1 MKKFS
6 LKKITAAVSAAAM
19 IATMGTSAFADI
31 DSNKSQNGTGI
42 SLKSDVSVIQAK
54 DSENNYIT
62 GVYDV
67 TVSFTTEQQQEI
79 GVTLFAYAPQTQN
92 PAPTLGTGYADQTT
106 TPIVGVDQKEMTGTE
121 GSITFRVSTNDSASI
136 KMAEG
141 QIGIVKV
148 SGDKVDSP
156 AVALFSIPESPWA
169 ITGVAASKSD
179 TPVTEVT
186 GINYNAT
193 VEEIAAAIKNAIDKV
208 TVTGANEKTA
218 DWTVPETLS
227 GVTVADYTP
236 GKAGTFTAKVPLAQ
250 FRPSDAAAT
259 IGDVNELTFA
269 VTVNKDIWTAT
280 SAQMADGGNYEKQLS
295 DVANDAVLENDIK
308 TKKIKL
314 IAEGKELTLDYND
327 TFIITKGE
335 DSRVDGVGVVKY
347 SVKVPAGTYSDANNE
362 VTVPEA
368 GLTADVEYEVK
379 EVIDYSKI
387 VNATFTISNGSE
399 VLTAPYGITVAN
411 KTTKDD
417 AVKNITFALKNMAE
431 TPVDLVKD
439 ADYEVAWN
447 GTYDAETAATY
458 ELTATITLKGE
469 YKFEG
474 GAATKE
480 VKVSVTVQ
488 AAPAYKYGDVDGSGD
503 ITGND
508 VIEINKYIAN
518 ESAGRAEYVFRDS
531 DGNAIPNTVAN
542 VDGDE
547 GITDND
553 VIEVNKY
560 IANEAAGRP
569 EYVFPVEKP

>member
-19 IATMGTSAFADI
+19 IATMGTSVFAADPASGAI
-31 DSNKSQNGTGI
+31 EITNVLHSVSGNVQYTAGDVQNIGITMFSYAGKEIPVLNKNDHDNFDASKALDS
-42 SLKSDVSVIQAK
+42 A
-54 DSENNYIT
+54 
-62 GVYDV
+62 
-67 TVSFTTEQQQEI
+67 EQPYK
-79 GVTLFAYAPQTQN
+79 V
-92 PAPTLGTGYADQTT
+92 
-106 TPIVGVDQKEMTGTE
+106 VGVDQVANTTEKTGE
-121 GSITFRVSTNDSASI
+121 ISFKVSTDDKTAPI
-136 KMAEG
+136 YMEEG
-141 QIGIVKV
+141 QTGLVKLG
-148 SGDKVDSP
+148 GDKVNAP
-156 AVALFSIPESPWA
+156 AIATFTIPESPWA
-169 ITGVAASKSD
+169 ITGVAASKAGA
-179 TPVTEVT
+179 PVTEVT

-193 VEEIAAAIKNAIDKV
+193 VEEIATAIKNAIDKV

-227 GVTVADYTP
+227 GVTVDNYTP
-236 GKAGTFTAKVPLAQ
+236 GKAGIFTAKVPLAQ

-280 SAQMADGGNYEKQLS
+280 SAQMADGGKYEKQLS
-295 DVANDAVLENDIK
+295 DVTSDDVLENDIK

-327 TFIITKGE
+327 TFIITKG
-335 DSRVDGVGVVKY
+335 DDNRVNGVGVVKY

-368 GLTADVEYEVK
+368 GVTADVEYEVK

-387 VNATFTISNGSE
+387 VNATFTVSNGSD

-431 TPVDLVKD
+431 NPVDLVKD

-458 ELTATITLKGE
+458 ELTATITLKGD

-488 AAPAYKYGDVDGSGD
+488 AAPAYKYGDITGAVDGSGNEIGD
-503 ITGND
+503 GEVAMND
-508 VIEINKYIAN
+508 VNKAFQFAMGNITLEDWQKAAADVATEVPDGEIAMNDVNSMFQYAMGNINK
-518 ESAGRAEYVFRDS
+518 
-531 DGNAIPNTVAN
+531 
-542 VDGDE
+542 
-547 GITDND
+547 
-553 VIEVNKY
+553 
-560 IANEAAGRP
+560 
-569 EYVFPVEKP
+569 FPVEK

>member
-19 IATMGTSAFADI
+19 IATMGTSAFAADPASGAIEITNVLHSVSGNVHTFTIQYTAGDVQDI
-31 DSNKSQNGTGI
+31 GITMFSYAGKEIPVLNKDEHNNFDASKALDS
-42 SLKSDVSVIQAK
+42 A
-54 DSENNYIT
+54 
-62 GVYDV
+62 
-67 TVSFTTEQQQEI
+67 EQPYK
-79 GVTLFAYAPQTQN
+79 V
-92 PAPTLGTGYADQTT
+92 
-106 TPIVGVDQKEMTGTE
+106 VGVDQVANTTEKTGE
-121 GSITFRVSTNDSASI
+121 ISFKVSTDDKTAPI
-136 KMAEG
+136 YMEEG
-141 QIGIVKV
+141 QTGLVKLG
-148 SGDKVDSP
+148 GDKVNSP
-156 AVALFSIPESPWA
+156 AIATFTIPESPWA
-169 ITGVAASKSD
+169 ITGVTASKAG
-179 TPVTEVT
+179 TAVTEVT

-193 VEEIAAAIKNAIDKV
+193 VEEIADAIKNAIDKV
-208 TVTGANEKTA
+208 TVTGANGKTA

-280 SAQMADGGNYEKQLS
+280 SAQMADGGKYEKQLS
-295 DVANDAVLENDIK
+295 DVTSDDVLKNDIK
-308 TKKIKL
+308 TKKVKL
-314 IAEGKELTLDYND
+314 IADGKELTLDYNN

-362 VTVPEA
+362 VTVSA
-368 GLTADVEYEVK
+368 DLTADVEYEVK

-387 VNATFTISNGSE
+387 VNATFTVSNGSD

-431 TPVDLVKD
+431 TPTDLVKD

-458 ELTATITLKGE
+458 ELTATITLKGD

-480 VKVSVTVQ
+480 VKVNVTVQ
-488 AAPAYKYGDVDGSGD
+488 AAPAFKLGDVDRNKVININDASLVYNYYFKIGD
-503 ITGND
+503 YQLD
-508 VIEINKYIAN
+508 
-518 ESAGRAEYVFRDS
+518 AEQL
-531 DGNAIPNTVAN
+531 GLAN
-542 VDGDE
+542 VNTDDVVNVADAAEIYNYYFKIGDYSN
-547 GITDND
+547 GST
-553 VIEVNKY
+553 
-560 IANEAAGRP
+560 A
-569 EYVFPVEKP
+569 FPRER

>member
-92 PAPTLGTGYADQTT
+92 PAPTLGTGYTDQTT

-136 KMAEG
+136 KMSEG

-148 SGDKVDSP
+148 SGDKVDAP
-156 AVALFSIPESPWA
+156 AVALFSIPVAPWA
-169 ITGVAASKSD
+169 ITGVAASKASV
-179 TPVTEVT
+179 PVTEVT

-208 TVTGANEKTA
+208 TVTGANGKTA
-218 DWTVPETLS
+218 DWIVPETLS

-250 FRPSDAAAT
+250 FRPSDAVAT

-280 SAQMADGGNYEKQLS
+280 SAQMADGGKYEKQLS
-295 DVANDAVLENDIK
+295 DVTSDDVLKNDIK
-308 TKKIKL
+308 TKKVKL
-314 IAEGKELTLDYND
+314 IADGKELTLDYND
-327 TFIITKGE
+327 TFTITKGE
-335 DSRVDGVGVVKY
+335 DNRDNGVGIVKY

-387 VNATFTISNGSE
+387 VNATFTVSNGSD

-411 KTTKDD
+411 KTSMND

-431 TPVDLVKD
+431 TPVGLVKD
-439 ADYEVAWN
+439 TDYEVAWN

-458 ELTATITLKGE
+458 ELTATITLKGD

-488 AAPAYKYGDVDGSGD
+488 AAPAVIYGDLTGDGKVMA
-503 ITGND
+503 ND
-508 VIEINKYIAN
+508 VAQAFLASK
-518 ESAGRAEYVFRDS
+518 GKKTLTAEQLLAADVATKKP
-531 DGNAIPNTVAN
+531 DGKVMA
-542 VDGDE
+542 
-547 GITDND
+547 ND
-553 VIEVNKY
+553 VAQIFLKSKNK
-560 IANEAAGRP
+560 IDK
-569 EYVFPVEKP
+569 FPVEN

>member
-19 IATMGTSAFADI
+19 IATLGTSAFAADPASGAIEITNVLHSVSGNVHTFTIQYTAGDVQDI
-31 DSNKSQNGTGI
+31 GITMFSYAGKKIPVLNKEDHDNFDASKALDS
-42 SLKSDVSVIQAK
+42 A
-54 DSENNYIT
+54 
-62 GVYDV
+62 
-67 TVSFTTEQQQEI
+67 EQPYK
-79 GVTLFAYAPQTQN
+79 V
-92 PAPTLGTGYADQTT
+92 
-106 TPIVGVDQKEMTGTE
+106 VGVDQVANTTEKTGE
-121 GSITFRVSTNDSASI
+121 ISFKVSTDDKTAPI
-136 KMAEG
+136 YMEEG
-141 QIGIVKV
+141 QTGLVKLG
-148 SGDKVDSP
+148 GDKVNAP
-156 AVALFSIPESPWA
+156 AIATFTIPESPWA
-169 ITGVAASKSD
+169 ITGVAASKSG

-193 VEEIAAAIKNAIDKV
+193 VEEIATAIKNAIDKV

-227 GVTVADYTP
+227 GVTVDNYTP
-236 GKAGTFTAKVPLAQ
+236 GKAGIFTAKVPLAQ

-280 SAQMADGGNYEKQLS
+280 SAQMADGGKYEKQLS
-295 DVANDAVLENDIK
+295 DVTSDDVLENDIK

-327 TFIITKGE
+327 TFIITKG
-335 DSRVDGVGVVKY
+335 DDNRVNGVGVVKY

-368 GLTADVEYEVK
+368 GVTADVEYEVK

-387 VNATFTISNGSE
+387 VNATFTVSNGSD

-431 TPVDLVKD
+431 NPVDLVKD

-458 ELTATITLKGE
+458 ELTATITLKGD

-488 AAPAYKYGDVDGSGD
+488 AAPAYKYGDITGAVDGSGNEIGD
-503 ITGND
+503 GEVDMND
-508 VIEINKYIAN
+508 VNKAFQFAMGNITLEDWQKAAADVATEVPDGEIAMNDVNSMFQYAMGNINK
-518 ESAGRAEYVFRDS
+518 
-531 DGNAIPNTVAN
+531 
-542 VDGDE
+542 
-547 GITDND
+547 
-553 VIEVNKY
+553 
-560 IANEAAGRP
+560 
-569 EYVFPVEKP
+569 FPVEK

>member
-19 IATMGTSAFADI
+19 IATMGTSAFAADPASGAIEITNVLHSVSGNVHTFTVQYTAGDVQDI
-31 DSNKSQNGTGI
+31 GITMFSYAGKEIPVLNKNDHDNFDASKALDS
-42 SLKSDVSVIQAK
+42 A
-54 DSENNYIT
+54 
-62 GVYDV
+62 
-67 TVSFTTEQQQEI
+67 EQPYK
-79 GVTLFAYAPQTQN
+79 V
-92 PAPTLGTGYADQTT
+92 
-106 TPIVGVDQKEMTGTE
+106 VGVDQVANTTEKTGE
-121 GSITFRVSTNDSASI
+121 ISFKVSTDDKTAPI
-136 KMAEG
+136 YMEEG
-141 QIGIVKV
+141 QTGLVKLG
-148 SGDKVDSP
+148 GDKVNAP
-156 AVALFSIPESPWA
+156 AIATFTIPESPWA
-169 ITGVAASKSD
+169 ITGVAASKAGA
-179 TPVTEVT
+179 PVTEVT

-208 TVTGANEKTA
+208 TVTGANDKTA

-280 SAQMADGGNYEKQLS
+280 SAQMADGGKYEKQLS
-295 DVANDAVLENDIK
+295 DVTSDDVLKNDIK
-308 TKKIKL
+308 TKKVKL
-314 IAEGKELTLDYND
+314 IADGKELTLDYND

-387 VNATFTISNGSE
+387 VNATFTVSNGSD

-417 AVKNITFALKNMAE
+417 AVKNIKFALKNMAE

-447 GTYDAETAATY
+447 GTYDAEAAATY
-458 ELTATITLKGE
+458 ELTATITLKGD

-488 AAPAYKYGDVDGSGD
+488 AAPAGILGDVDGSGEVD
-503 ITGND
+503 LVDASMALNIYLGVLANPTEYQMWAAN
-508 VIEINKYIAN
+508 VNK
-518 ESAGRAEYVFRDS
+518 DS
-531 DGNAIPNTVAN
+531 D
-542 VDGDE
+542 VDLVDASMILNYYLGV
-547 GITDND
+547 ITSF
-553 VIEVNKY
+553 E
-560 IANEAAGRP
+560 
-569 EYVFPVEKP
+569 

>member
-92 PAPTLGTGYADQTT
+92 PAPTLGTGYTDQTT

-136 KMAEG
+136 KMSEG

-148 SGDKVDSP
+148 SGDKVDAP
-156 AVALFSIPESPWA
+156 AVALFSIPVAPWA
-169 ITGVAASKSD
+169 ITGVAASKASV
-179 TPVTEVT
+179 PVTEVT

-208 TVTGANEKTA
+208 TVTGANGKTA
-218 DWTVPETLS
+218 DWIVPETLS

-280 SAQMADGGNYEKQLS
+280 SAQMADGGKYEKQLS
-295 DVANDAVLENDIK
+295 DVTSDDVLKNDIK
-308 TKKIKL
+308 TKKVKL
-314 IAEGKELTLDYND
+314 IADGKELTLDYND
-327 TFIITKGE
+327 TFTITKGE
-335 DSRVDGVGVVKY
+335 DNRDNGVGIVKY

-387 VNATFTISNGSE
+387 VNATFTVSNGSD

-411 KTTKDD
+411 KTSMND

-431 TPVDLVKD
+431 TPVGLVKD
-439 ADYEVAWN
+439 TDYEVAWN

-458 ELTATITLKGE
+458 ELTATITLKGD

-488 AAPAYKYGDVDGSGD
+488 AAPAVIYGDLTGDGKVMA
-503 ITGND
+503 ND
-508 VIEINKYIAN
+508 VAQAFLASK
-518 ESAGRAEYVFRDS
+518 GKKTLTAEQLLAADVATKKP
-531 DGNAIPNTVAN
+531 DGKVMA
-542 VDGDE
+542 
-547 GITDND
+547 ND
-553 VIEVNKY
+553 VAQIFLKSKNK
-560 IANEAAGRP
+560 IDK
-569 EYVFPVEKP
+569 FPVEN

>member
-19 IATMGTSAFADI
+19 IATMGTTAFAADPASGAIEITNVLHSVSGNVHTFTVQYTAGDVQDI
-31 DSNKSQNGTGI
+31 GITMFSYAGKEIPVLNKNDHDNFDASKALDS
-42 SLKSDVSVIQAK
+42 A
-54 DSENNYIT
+54 
-62 GVYDV
+62 
-67 TVSFTTEQQQEI
+67 EQPYK
-79 GVTLFAYAPQTQN
+79 V
-92 PAPTLGTGYADQTT
+92 
-106 TPIVGVDQKEMTGTE
+106 VGVDQVANTTEKTGE
-121 GSITFRVSTNDSASI
+121 ISFKVSTDDKTAPI
-136 KMAEG
+136 YMEEG
-141 QIGIVKV
+141 QTGLVKLG
-148 SGDKVDSP
+148 GDKVNAP
-156 AVALFSIPESPWA
+156 AIATFTIPESPWA
-169 ITGVAASKSD
+169 ITGVAASKAGA
-179 TPVTEVT
+179 PVTEVT

-208 TVTGANEKTA
+208 TVTGANGKTA

-227 GVTVADYTP
+227 GVTVADYTL

-280 SAQMADGGNYEKQLS
+280 SAQMADGGKYEKQLS

-327 TFIITKGE
+327 TFTITKGE
-335 DSRVDGVGVVKY
+335 DNRDNGVGVVKY

-362 VTVPEA
+362 VTVSA
-368 GLTADVEYEVK
+368 DLTADVEYEVK

-387 VNATFTISNGSE
+387 VNGTFTVSNGSD
-399 VLTAPYGITVAN
+399 VLTVPYGITVAN
-411 KTTKDD
+411 KTSMND

-431 TPVDLVKD
+431 TPVGLVKD
-439 ADYEVAWN
+439 ADYEVVWN

-458 ELTATITLKGE
+458 ELTATITLKGD

-488 AAPAYKYGDVDGSGD
+488 AAPAFTYGDVDGSGVIDLTDAMEIVKHIKGDKTLTADQILAADVDVPYSTIDLTDAMAIVKFIKGD
-503 ITGND
+503 I
-508 VIEINKYIAN
+508 EKFP
-518 ESAGRAEYVFRDS
+518 AE
-531 DGNAIPNTVAN
+531 T
-542 VDGDE
+542 
-547 GITDND
+547 
-553 VIEVNKY
+553 K
-560 IANEAAGRP
+560 
-569 EYVFPVEKP
+569 

>member
-92 PAPTLGTGYADQTT
+92 PAPTLGTGYTDQTT

-136 KMAEG
+136 KMSEG

-148 SGDKVDSP
+148 SGDKVDAP
-156 AVALFSIPESPWA
+156 AVALFSIPVAPWA
-169 ITGVAASKSD
+169 ITGVAASKASV
-179 TPVTEVT
+179 PVTEVT

-208 TVTGANEKTA
+208 TVTGANGKTA
-218 DWTVPETLS
+218 DWIVPETLS

-280 SAQMADGGNYEKQLS
+280 SAQMADGGKYEKQLS
-295 DVANDAVLENDIK
+295 DVTSDDVLKNDIK
-308 TKKIKL
+308 TKKVKL
-314 IAEGKELTLDYND
+314 IADGKELTLDYND
-327 TFIITKGE
+327 TFTITKGE
-335 DSRVDGVGVVKY
+335 DNRDNGVGIVKY

-387 VNATFTISNGSE
+387 VNATFTVSNGSD
-399 VLTAPYGITVAN
+399 VLTAPYVITVAN
-411 KTTKDD
+411 KTSMND

-431 TPVDLVKD
+431 TPVGLVKD
-439 ADYEVAWN
+439 TDYEVAWN

-458 ELTATITLKGE
+458 ELTATITLKGD

-488 AAPAYKYGDVDGSGD
+488 AAPAVIYGDLTGDGKVMA
-503 ITGND
+503 ND
-508 VIEINKYIAN
+508 VAQAFLASK
-518 ESAGRAEYVFRDS
+518 GKKTLTAEQLLAADVATKKP
-531 DGNAIPNTVAN
+531 DGKVMA
-542 VDGDE
+542 
-547 GITDND
+547 ND
-553 VIEVNKY
+553 VAQIFLKSKNK
-560 IANEAAGRP
+560 IDK
-569 EYVFPVEKP
+569 FPVEN

>member
-54 DSENNYIT
+54 DEKNEPIT

-67 TVSFTTEQQQEI
+67 TVSFQTTKEQDI
-79 GVTLFAYAPQTQN
+79 GITLFAYAPVSQS
-92 PAPTLGTGYADQTT
+92 PAPNLKTQYTDQAT
-106 TPIVGVDQKEMTGTE
+106 TPIVGVDQKELTGTE
-121 GSITFRVSTNDSASI
+121 GSITFKVSTNDSASI
-136 KMAEG
+136 KMSEG

-148 SGDKVDSP
+148 SGDKVDAP
-156 AVALFSIPESPWA
+156 AVALFSIPVAPWA
-169 ITGVAASKSD
+169 ITGVAASKSG

-227 GVTVADYTP
+227 GVTVDGYTL
-236 GKAGTFTAKVPLAQ
+236 GKAGTFIAKVPLAQ

-280 SAQMADGGNYEKQLS
+280 SAQMADGGKYEKQLS
-295 DVANDAVLENDIK
+295 DVTSDDVLKNDIK
-308 TKKIKL
+308 IRKVKL
-314 IAEGKELTLDYND
+314 IAGGKELTLDYND
-327 TFIITKGE
+327 AFEIKKGE

-368 GLTADVEYEVK
+368 GLTADVEYKVK
-379 EVIDYSKI
+379 EVVDYSKI
-387 VNATFTISNGSE
+387 VNATFTVSNGSD

-411 KTTKDD
+411 KTSMND

-431 TPVDLVKD
+431 TPVGLVKD

-447 GTYDAETAATY
+447 GTYDAKTAATY
-458 ELTATITLKGE
+458 ELTATITLKGD

-480 VKVSVTVQ
+480 VKVSVTVKD
-488 AAPAYKYGDVDGSGD
+488 APAVVYGDLNGDKEVTSQDVSIAIAIALKRRTATDEQKIAGDVNGDKD
-503 ITGND
+503 ITAQD
-508 VIEINKYIAN
+508 VSLIIAKVLK
-518 ESAGRAEYVFRDS
+518 RR
-531 DGNAIPNTVAN
+531 NT
-542 VDGDE
+542 
-547 GITDND
+547 
-553 VIEVNKY
+553 
-560 IANEAAGRP
+560 
-569 EYVFPVEKP
+569 FPVEEKGL